1 MKKKK
6 LLFIFGTR
14 PEAIK
19 LAPLIKAFRR
29 ENAFEVVV
37 CCTGQHNS
45 LLDDAIGFFD
55 IQPDIDLKV
64 MQPNQSLYQLSA
76 RILERLEAIFKEVDP
91 HLVFVQ
97 GDTTSAYIGA
107 LAAFYAKK
115 EICHI
120 EAGLRTNDK
129 ARPFPEELNRR
140 MISQLAD
147 YHFTPTYE
155 ATANLLGDG
164 IKMEVIFQTGN
175 TIIDALCFALEQT
188 NSEDFFREI
197 GIDKS
202 DLVEKKLILATLHRR
217 ENQGVKL
224 EKILESLV
232 KISEWP
238 DTHVIF
244 IIHPNPRVAEPAKA
258 ILSNRSDITLL
269 ESQPYQ
275 RFVQLMQSCDL
286 IMTDSGGVQEEAT
299 YLGKPLMVLRQKT
312 ERSVGVYAGSSIL
325 AGTSGQLVIGLTAK
339 ILNEEMKFSTDQRLI
354 YGDGKASERIVDKV
368 KQVLG

>member
-37 CCTGQHNS
+37 CCTGQHSS
-45 LLDDAIGFFD
+45 LLDDAINFFD
-55 IQPDIDLKV
+55 IRPDIDLKV
-64 MQPNQSLYQLSA
+64 MQPKQSLYQLSA
-76 RILERLEAIFKEVDP
+76 KILDGLEVVFKEVDP
-91 HLVFVQ
+91 HMVFVQ

-107 LAAFYAKK
+107 LAGIYAKK
-115 EICHI
+115 QTCHI

-129 ARPFPEELNRR
+129 ANPFPEELNRR

-147 YHFTPTYE
+147 FHFTPTYE
-155 ATANLLGDG
+155 ATSNLLGEG
-164 IKMEVIFQTGN
+164 IKKEVIFQTGN

-188 NSEDFFREI
+188 TSDDLFQKN
-197 GIDKS
+197 GLNKS
-202 DLVEKKLILATLHRR
+202 DLADKNLILATLHRR
-217 ENQGVKL
+217 ESQGVIL
-224 EKILESLV
+224 ERILESLV
-232 KISEWP
+232 KISGWP
-238 DTHVIF
+238 GTHIIF
-244 IIHPNPRVAEPAKA
+244 ITHPNPQVAEPVKA
-258 ILSNRSDITLL
+258 ILSNKPNITLL
-269 ESQPYQ
+269 EAQPYQ

-299 YLGKPLMVLRQKT
+299 FLGKPLMVLREKT
-312 ERSVGVYAGSSIL
+312 ERWAGLNAGSSIL
-325 AGTSGQLVIGLTAK
+325 AGTSGQLIIGLTAK

-354 YGDGKASERIVDKV
+354 YGDGKASERIVDEV